1 MTLAAFDHLVVRVGD
16 LDEGIATYRDTLG
29 LTLDRTDESAAL
41 GIKQAFFNLPDG
53 GFIEVVAPIDAQSA
67 VGQALEK
74 RGEGI
79 HTVAF
84 AVDDL
89 DATCARLKEGGA
101 RLIGEGGTQVFVH
114 PEIHA
119 RHPASALREIAARL
133 AFSARRLGTY
143 LLRGGEPT
151 VRWRR
156 EHSRQRRQCKYA
168 SQLVASRHGPQRLAE
183 AGRVEGT
190 PRCYNEDGEDRRAYP
205 AAAVVGGPS
214 QIRPQR
220 DEEYPRAVAH
230 HLIGA
235 QEPGKQQCRGAA
247 KQQGR
252 GNDGR

>member
-84 AVDDL
+84 AVEDL

-114 PEIHA
+114 PKSTHGILLQL
-119 RHPASALREIAARL
+119 SA
-133 AFSARRLGTY
+133 
-143 LLRGGEPT
+143 
-151 VRWRR
+151 
-156 EHSRQRRQCKYA
+156 K
-168 SQLVASRHGPQRLAE
+168 
-183 AGRVEGT
+183 
-190 PRCYNEDGEDRRAYP
+190 
-205 AAAVVGGPS
+205 
-214 QIRPQR
+214 
-220 DEEYPRAVAH
+220 
-230 HLIGA
+230 
-235 QEPGKQQCRGAA
+235 
-247 KQQGR
+247 
-252 GNDGR
+252 